1 MSVLDSLL
9 VALLVMA
16 IVFIVLIVLSFL
28 VTIQSKVFNFIDKKN
43 AKPSSKVLIKNNNDC
58 KSNSVQNAPE
68 VSQGQLELIG
78 VDEKTAAMIM
88 AIVSDELKVSLSEL
102 QFMSIKLLD

>member
-1 MSVLDSLL
+1 MSVLDSLF
-9 VALLVMA
+9 VALLVMI

-28 VTIQSKVFNFIDKKN
+28 VKIQSIIFNLIDKK
-43 AKPSSKVLIKNNNDC
+43 KDKSSNKVPAQSSVDC
-58 KSNSVQNAPE
+58 NLANIEKGPE
-68 VSQGQLELIG
+68 VSNGQLDLIG

-102 QFMSIKLLD
+102 QFKSIKAID